1 MYGRSWSRVF
11 PLLLHWRG
19 RVCQTRLVT
28 LLYARRCAN
37 HAIHGRFNPVQPAE
51 SADHNLRTRKG
62 STYDVIRNVRSI
74 IIQYRD
80 QPPLPQTINTIN
92 GCGLS
97 MNVIMM
103 SMFIIF
109 IATSC
114 YLTQAPPMLVHCNTT
129 IRFTVLINVC
139 TWLIAIQ
146 LRHHKGYPQS
156 LHSRSHYKEN
166 ISSSWSCS

>member
-1 MYGRSWSRVF
+1 MSDEVGHIIICTALRQSRNTW
-11 PLLLHWRG
+11 PLQH
-19 RVCQTRLVT
+19 
-28 LLYARRCAN
+28 
-37 HAIHGRFNPVQPAE
+37 FQPAE
-51 SADHNLRTRKG
+51 SADQRAKVVRT
-62 STYDVIRNVRSI
+62 DVIRNVRSI